1 MRIVTV
7 ALCILIAGPALAA
20 PSGSLRV
27 VGSSS
32 DAAGLRG
39 AQSPSSMAAPA
50 VTTPAPAPL
59 PPPIQSKAPL
69 VFFASDAQPAA
80 RDVGQCRQGCAQAYY
95 FCLAGGDASSCPETW
110 TSCRS
115 DCSRDSR
122 PLP

>member
-1 MRIVTV
+1 MRMVTLV
-7 ALCILIAGPALAA
+7 LCLLIAGPALAA
-20 PSGSLRV
+20 APATLHV
-27 VGSSS
+27 VGSG
-32 DAAGLRG
+32 AGGLRG
-39 AQSPSSMAAPA
+39 AQAAPV
-50 VTTPAPAPL
+50 VTTPTAESAPL

-69 VFFASDAQPAA
+69 AFFASDAQPAA

-95 FCLAGGDASSCPETW
+95 FCLAGGDAPSCPETW

>member
-1 MRIVTV
+1 MRPTRIVSLV
-7 ALCILIAGPALAA
+7 LCLLIAAPALAA
-20 PSGSLRV
+20 APGSLRA
-27 VGSSS
+27 VGSSAS
-32 DAAGLRG
+32 GLRG
-39 AQSPSSMAAPA
+39 SQAATAAATP
-50 VTTPAPAPL
+50 TPATAPL

-69 VFFASDAQPAA
+69 AFFASDAQPAA

>member
-1 MRIVTV
+1 MRIVTL
-7 ALCILIAGPALAA
+7 ALCLLIAAPALAA
-20 PSGSLRV
+20 APGSLRV
-27 VGSSS
+27 VGSSAS
-32 DAAGLRG
+32 GLRG
-39 AQSPSSMAAPA
+39 SQAAATVTAPA
-50 VTTPAPAPL
+50 PAPEAAPL

-95 FCLAGGDASSCPETW
+95 FCLAGGDAQSCPETW